1 MMLIFKNNKCMK
13 SKVYLLWGLTLALL
27 LSFNA
32 CKPKES
38 AYKAAYEAAK
48 AKEMQEN
55 QVSEITPV
63 SKPATSSNVAER
75 QEKVTALDGAVIQ
88 QYSVV
93 IGSFLNRTNA
103 VSLKDRMTNQGY
115 KAFLALNEERGMYRV
130 IIATFN
136 DRASAAAERDRFKNR
151 YPDNPDFQEAWIL
164 DKQ

>member
-1 MMLIFKNNKCMK
+1 MK

-55 QVSEITPV
+55 QVIETTPV
-63 SKPATSSNVAER
+63 SKPATSNVAVQ

-93 IGSFLNRTNA
+93 VGSFLNRTNA

-115 KAFLALNEERGMYRV
+115 NAFLALNEARGMYRV
-130 IIATFN
+130 IVATFN
-136 DRASAAAERDRFKNR
+136 DRARAAAERDRIKEKY
-151 YPDNPDFQEAWIL
+151 YPNEFQDAWIL

>member
-1 MMLIFKNNKCMK
+1 MK

-27 LSFNA
+27 LSINA

-55 QVSEITPV
+55 QVIETTPV
-63 SKPATSSNVAER
+63 SKPATSSNVAVQ

-93 IGSFLNRTNA
+93 VGSFLNRTNA
-103 VSLKDRMTNQGY
+103 VSLKDRMANQGY
-115 KAFLALNEERGMYRV
+115 NAFLALNEARGMYRV
-130 IIATFN
+130 IVATFN
-136 DRASAAAERDRFKNR
+136 DRARAAAERDRIKEKY
-151 YPDNPDFQEAWIL
+151 YPNEFQDAWIL

>member
-1 MMLIFKNNKCMK
+1 MK

-48 AKEMQEN
+48 AKEIQEN
-55 QVSEITPV
+55 QVTEITPV
-63 SKPATSSNVAER
+63 SKPATSSNAAVQ
-75 QEKVTALDGAVIQ
+75 QEKVTVLDGAVIQ

-93 IGSFLNRTNA
+93 VGSFMNRTNA
-103 VSLKDRMTNQGY
+103 VSLKDRMINQGY
-115 KAFLALNEERGMYRV
+115 KAFLALNEERGMFRV
-130 IIATFN
+130 IVATFN